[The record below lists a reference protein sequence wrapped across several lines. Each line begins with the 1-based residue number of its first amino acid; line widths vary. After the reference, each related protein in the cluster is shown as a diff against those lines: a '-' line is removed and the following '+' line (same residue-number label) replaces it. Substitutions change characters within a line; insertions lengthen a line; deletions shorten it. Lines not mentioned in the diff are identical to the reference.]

1 MGMLFLKKGVYRY
14 VQEGKLKKLGLI
26 KEQMSEG
33 RNNGF
38 QAHKGLSK
46 KKVNKLL
53 SVPAVDSSHVLKFQ

>member
-1 MGMLFLKKGVYRY
+1 MY
-14 VQEGKLKKLGLI
+14 VQEGRLKKLGLI

-38 QAHKGLSK
+38 QAHKRLSE